1 MSDSTDA
8 QLPSRFVAL
17 LAGKPP
23 LVAIATFCVAALV
36 TAALMLAAHGMD
48 AAGVVSMLATVWA
61 LALAVVI
68 YLLTAK
74 DTDKLLDHIDALQEQ
89 LSATLDAPG
98 PGSLVVDTEPESAK
112 QEPTQP
118 VPAELKTPPSRDV
131 TAGLDRMPADYLAA
145 FSRSTGLDGD
155 DLIRAWTPIP
165 NGTGP
170 WVVEAAD
177 HYRWSVFGGRSGHI
191 TVIPLG
197 NADRARQRFDAR
209 VARRP
214 PNMTAPHQRG

>member
-1 MSDSTDA
+1 MPDSSDSTE
-8 QLPSRFVAL
+8 QLPSRFVAV

-23 LVAIATFCVAALV
+23 LVAIATFCVAAIV
-36 TAALMLAAHGMD
+36 TAALMLTTRGMD
-48 AAGVVSMLATVWA
+48 AAGVVSILATVWA

-98 PGSLVVDTEPESAK
+98 PGALVVDKEPEPTEPV
-112 QEPTQP
+112 PT
-118 VPAELKTPPSRDV
+118 ELKTPPSRG
-131 TAGLDRMPADYLAA
+131 TEAGLTRMPADYMAA
-145 FSRSTGLDGD
+145 FSRATGLNGD
-155 DLIRAWTPIP
+155 DLIRAWTPMP
-165 NGTGP
+165 SGAGP

-177 HYRWSVFGGRSGHI
+177 HYRWSVFGGRGGHI

-209 VARRP
+209 AVRRGQ
-214 PNMTAPHQRG
+214 PHGIQ